1 MRRSLL
7 LIPALILALQIFI
20 HAPAGRGEDPAPA
33 DDTQEETKKLNELI
47 EKSVDWYDVAV
58 DPSFRNPLVP
68 KPVLRWRNVQRK
80 QDGEAM
86 MVIWCHHGRPEAMAS
101 IYPWLGNLHHEFG
114 SLARTSRILAR
125 DRGSVVWDPNT
136 AGVEFHDLPDGPE
149 PAESPVARLR
159 QMKSIAERFSAT
171 MTGWKGDNSD
181 REELRLLP
189 RALYRY
195 ELKDALGPYPDLH
208 DGALFAF
215 VLGTDPEVVLVI
227 EAIRRGDE
235 KVWQYAFARAT
246 SGGLEARLD
255 GKKVWVGEKFPA
267 NRNHT
272 SPQIT
277 LGRPIPQ

>member
-1 MRRSLL
+1 MQAPQL
-7 LIPALILALQIFI
+7 LITALILSLPIFI
-20 HAPAGRGEDPAPA
+20 QAPVSLGEEPAPSA
-33 DDTQEETKKLNELI
+33 DTQEETKRLNDLI

-58 DPSFRNPLVP
+58 EPSFRDVLPP

-86 MVIWCHHGRPEAMAS
+86 MVIWCHRGRPVAMAS
-101 IYPWLGNLHHEFG
+101 IYPWEG
-114 SLARTSRILAR
+114 SLCHEMGSLSRNGRILAR

-136 AGVEFHDLPDGPE
+136 AGVEFHDVPDGPE

-159 QMKSIAERFSAT
+159 QMKAIAERCSAT

-195 ELKDALGPYPDLH
+195 ELKDAQAAYPDLH

-215 VLGTDPEVVLVI
+215 VLGTDPEVVLVV
-227 EAIRRGDE
+227 EAIRRGE
-235 KVWQYAFARAT
+235 AKVWQYAFARAT

-255 GKKVWVGEKFPA
+255 GKKVWFAEKFPPD
-267 NRNHT
+267 RGPT
-272 SPQIT
+272 GPQLT
-277 LGRPIPQ
+277 LSRPIP